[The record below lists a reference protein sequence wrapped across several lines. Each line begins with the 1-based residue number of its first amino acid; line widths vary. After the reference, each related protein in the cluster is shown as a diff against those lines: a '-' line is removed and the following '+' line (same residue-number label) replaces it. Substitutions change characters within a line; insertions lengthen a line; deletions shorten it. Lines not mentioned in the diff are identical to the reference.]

1 MLTHGKRINI
11 YLTLALAI
19 VLTGCASSSESK
31 KDAKDKPPKEQK
43 TVLDKKGKERTFLR
57 VYLQEEPDATERTVK
72 VRVYR
77 ANPVTIDIHKI
88 AFLDEINLAKAS
100 VVDDIGGFVLKLEF
114 NRRGTWLLEN
124 QTTAY
129 KGRQIVVAALFGD
142 TTDKLRFLA
151 APYINEPIKDGV
163 LRFTPD
169 ATREEAERIALGLN
183 NIIVE
188 VRKKNLIKDI
198 DDK

>member
-1 MLTHGKRINI
+1 MRAWTNRINI
-11 YLTLALAI
+11 YLAVALAI
-19 VLTGCASSSESK
+19 VLTGCASSK
-31 KDAKDKPPKEQK
+31 KDKPK

-57 VYLQEEPDATERTVK
+57 VFIQEDPDGTDRTAK
-72 VRVYR
+72 VQIYR
-77 ANPVTIDIHKI
+77 ANPVTINVHKE
-88 AFLDEINLAKAS
+88 AFLDEVNLAKAS
-100 VVDDIGGFVLKLEF
+100 VVDDIGGFALKLEF

-129 KGRQIVVAALFGD
+129 KGRQMVIAALFGD
-142 TTDKLRFLA
+142 TVDKLRFLA
-151 APYINEPIKDGV
+151 APYVNEPIKDGV

-188 VRKKNLIKDI
+188 VKKKNLIKDI